1 MKEIGL
7 YLHFPFCVKKCAY
20 CDFLSFPTTE
30 DVKKIYAAS
39 LIREI
44 RAYAE
49 AAADC
54 TVTSVFLGGG
64 TPSIMPP
71 SQLRSVFHALLD
83 SFRIAPD
90 AEISMEMNPGTVN
103 EGNLSFI
110 FDYVN
115 RVSLGV
121 QSFRDEELLLLGRI
135 HSAEQA
141 VRSIELL
148 RKSGVKNLNL
158 DLMSGIP
165 AQTAKSW
172 EETLRRALEF
182 EPEHISAYSLIVEEG
197 TEFRKRQKAGKLS
210 LPDEETEREMYRIS
224 GEILEGAGLLQY
236 EFSNYA
242 REGFRCRHNVRYWKR
257 GDYLGLGLGA
267 ASLFDGKRW
276 HNTRNLEHY
285 FAHSADPGQIVCEL
299 EQLDKRAEIEEFLF
313 LGLRMRDG
321 VSEAEFRQ
329 AFGLELRDIYG
340 EVIDRQTG
348 EGLLAAEEERI
359 FLTPRGIDI
368 SNVVL
373 ADYLLS

>member
-1 MKEIGL
+1 MEEIGL

-44 RAYAE
+44 RGYT
-49 AAADC
+49 AAAKDC
-54 TVTSVFLGGG
+54 TVTSIFLGGG

-71 SQLRSVFHALLD
+71 SQLRDIFRALLD
-83 SFRIAPD
+83 SFQIAAD
-90 AEISMEMNPGTVN
+90 AEITMEMNPGTVN
-103 EGNLSFI
+103 EGNLSVI

-121 QSFRDEELLLLGRI
+121 QSFQDNELSILGRI
-135 HSAEQA
+135 HNAEQA
-141 VRSIELL
+141 ERSIELL
-148 RKSGVKNLNL
+148 QKSGVHNLNL

-165 AQTAKSW
+165 EQTLDSWRATLKS
-172 EETLRRALEF
+172 ALKF
-182 EPEHISAYSLIVEEG
+182 RPEHISAYSLMVEEG
-197 TEFRKRQKAGKLS
+197 TQFRKLQTVGR
-210 LPDEETEREMYRIS
+210 LPLPGEETEREMYRMT
-224 GEILEGAGLLQY
+224 GELLSAAGLDQY

-242 REGFRCRHNVRYWKR
+242 REGYRCRHNVRYWKR
-257 GDYLGLGLGA
+257 GDYLGFGLGA
-267 ASLFDGKRW
+267 ASLFQGKRW

-299 EQLDKRAEIEEFLF
+299 EQLGRREEIEEFLF

-321 VSEAEFRQ
+321 VLTEEFRRI
-329 AFGLELRDIYG
+329 FGMELYDIYG
-340 EVIDRQTG
+340 EVIREQT
-348 EGLLAAEEERI
+348 EKGLLTADDERI
-359 FLTPRGIDI
+359 ALTERGIEI

-373 ADYLLS
+373 AEYLLS